1 MCMTKKL
8 NVWAVAVATV
18 FAAAVLPREV
28 SAQDASNGYRLWNFT
43 STIKGTA
50 LNCIGCHG
58 QDPYNPPNAML
69 PGVNIATA
77 CNMAWPAGTAHA
89 LKTLCVIGE
98 ATATQAQ
105 AFSVVDGA
113 INGQSLMSQFRTP
126 LSPAERADLAAFLLA
141 SLKRTAVPFARP
153 EFQQQGSTTPIGTLN
168 FGSVNDGATSSQV
181 VYFVNSGTLA
191 MQIGPGFAAGASVSG
206 LNQTRYTVTTV
217 VPSGET
223 ACTAS
228 MQLPVGARCGLT
240 VSFSPDLSVP
250 QGALQT
256 ATLTI
261 PSNGGSGVSQL
272 NLNGARTVIAAPT
285 LTLTPSATDLNAG
298 TTAAGTSLNF
308 APITVRNNGTVALNI
323 ATITLGGANAAD
335 FTRAT
340 GGTNCADGGSVAP
353 NGTCVLQFA
362 FAPQAGATGTRTAT
376 VDIASNATSIPVR
389 LTLSGTV
396 GTATPVIAF
405 GTTSNSA
412 QAFLRLQSAAAGSAV
427 NGVVTVRNV
436 SAAGGPALNISSVA
450 LSAGSPTF
458 AIRAGTTDCLA
469 APVPAGGNCTIE
481 VTYTPPDTAVPH
493 TGNILITSNGRTG
506 GAVSVASPHSVALEG
521 TVVIAGSGMTS
532 AVALDSRNMRFE
544 NTPVNALSR
553 QSERVTIRN
562 TGSSAL
568 TVQARLNSPQSDFA
582 VVNGCTSVAVGST
595 CFVDVQFRPRSEGAR
610 TDTLTL
616 AYNGGSLPA
625 MTLSGTG
632 QAASTAGVGSGGG
645 AVPPLWL
652 LALLAGG
659 LALSARRR
667 H

>member
-353 NGTCVLQFA
+353 N
-362 FAPQAGATGTRTAT
+362 AP
-376 VDIASNATSIPVR
+376 ASCNLP
-389 LTLSGTV
+389 
-396 GTATPVIAF
+396 
-405 GTTSNSA
+405 
-412 QAFLRLQSAAAGSAV
+412 LR
-427 NGVVTVRNV
+427 RR
-436 SAAGGPALNISSVA
+436 
-450 LSAGSPTF
+450 
-458 AIRAGTTDCLA
+458 RAP
-469 APVPAGGNCTIE
+469 PVPARRRSTSHP
-481 VTYTPPDTAVPH
+481 TPPRSRFASH
-493 TGNILITSNGRTG
+493 CRALW
-506 GAVSVASPHSVALEG
+506 VA
-521 TVVIAGSGMTS
+521 
-532 AVALDSRNMRFE
+532 
-544 NTPVNALSR
+544 
-553 QSERVTIRN
+553 
-562 TGSSAL
+562 
-568 TVQARLNSPQSDFA
+568 
-582 VVNGCTSVAVGST
+582 
-595 CFVDVQFRPRSEGAR
+595 PRR
-610 TDTLTL
+610 
-616 AYNGGSLPA
+616 
-625 MTLSGTG
+625 
-632 QAASTAGVGSGGG
+632 
-645 AVPPLWL
+645 
-652 LALLAGG
+652 
-659 LALSARRR
+659 
-667 H
+667 